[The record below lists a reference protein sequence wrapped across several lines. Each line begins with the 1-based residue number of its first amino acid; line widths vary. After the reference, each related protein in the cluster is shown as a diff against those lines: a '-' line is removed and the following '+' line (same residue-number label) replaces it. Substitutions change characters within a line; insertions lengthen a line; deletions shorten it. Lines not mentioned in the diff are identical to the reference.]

1 MQRGNWMS
9 NMGEKDIQ
17 DAHIYTTNISMS
29 AHKHICMYQ
38 PKFPLQLLKCSSS
51 SKWGFRWWK
60 HDMFLLTFKGT
71 NKHFYLIM
79 KRNQRSINDRKRSDT
94 LYHPNHSPQLSNS
107 LVRQTVKNTE
117 FRLGAGVRILLLNN
131 MQRTRM
137 KIKFLVEEE
146 LIIHPHLLINYKCTF
161 KHKQPKNTREGR
173 RASKPETME
182 RSFMAG
188 TNARAASPFCLPC
201 LRPSVVEGHC

>member
-1 MQRGNWMS
+1 
-9 NMGEKDIQ
+9 
-17 DAHIYTTNISMS
+17 
-29 AHKHICMYQ
+29 
-38 PKFPLQLLKCSSS
+38 
-51 SKWGFRWWK
+51 
-60 HDMFLLTFKGT
+60 MFLLTFKGT

-94 LYHPNHSPQLSNS
+94 LYHPKHSPQLSNS